1 MTIRKMKL
9 SRDPWHDPGV
19 IRTVRGYG
27 DGRIEGRLKR
37 SNLSDPERIE
47 RLRWRALLRFEAV
60 AQKAYDEAKARI
72 VELGD
77 AFVAAGSEQDHGW
90 TSLPREEATK
100 KRPRHLII
108 EDRHYVDYGPSVCED
123 RNYWDEPK
131 DFWDKP
137 KVGRDERN
145 SALEEL
151 AVVEHDAWWEEEEL
165 PRRKKWWKEEQV
177 RRKALATPEKLAA
190 GAAWEYAN
198 HLCHIMRYRVGRID
212 RILLNSIKELDFLPK
227 RPHYKHPVVVI
238 LNGRHY
244 SFESRGGWLEAESER
259 WPHPG
264 KDRQCVFKVPQFK
277 LDESLIGK
285 SREVVW
291 TRFGE
296 PPVVL
301 GTSKADNQ
309 ANIWIYGSI
318 GLRFERAGYGRVEKI
333 LTPKEVSSFLKRA
346 K

>member
-1 MTIRKMKL
+1 MTIRKMKI
-9 SRDPWHDPGV
+9 RREPWSDPGV
-19 IRTVRGYG
+19 LRNHRPYATRM
-27 DGRIEGRLKR
+27 EGRLKR
-37 SNLSDPERIE
+37 ESLSDPERIE

-60 AQKAYDEAKARI
+60 ATKAWNEAKARI

-77 AFVAAGSEQDHGW
+77 AFVAKGSEQTHGW
-90 TSLPREEATK
+90 SSLPREEATDEH
-100 KRPRHLII
+100 PRHLIV
-108 EDRHYVDYGPSVCED
+108 EDRNYHDYGPSVCED
-123 RNYWDEPK
+123 RNDFWDEPEN
-131 DFWDKP
+131 FWVKP
-137 KVGRDERN
+137 AVGRGERN

-151 AVVEHDAWWEEEEL
+151 AVEEHDAWWEEEEL

-198 HLCHIMRYRVGRID
+198 HLCSIMRFRVQRINT
-212 RILLNSIKELDFLPK
+212 ILLNSIKELDFLPK
-227 RPHYKHPVVVI
+227 RPNYKHPVVVI

-244 SFESRGGWLEAESER
+244 SFEARGNWIEAEIER

-264 KDRQCVFKVPQFK
+264 EDRQCVFTVPQFK

-301 GTSKADNQ
+301 GTSKSDKR
-309 ANIWIYGSI
+309 ANIWIYGSV
-318 GLRFERAGYGRVEKI
+318 GLRFGRDGWSKVEKI
-333 LTPKEVSSFLKRA
+333 LTPKEVSSLLKRA